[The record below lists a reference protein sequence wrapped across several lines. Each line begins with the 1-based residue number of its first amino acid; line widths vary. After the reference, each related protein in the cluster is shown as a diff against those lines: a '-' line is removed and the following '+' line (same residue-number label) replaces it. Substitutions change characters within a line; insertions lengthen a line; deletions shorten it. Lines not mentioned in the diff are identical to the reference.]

1 MGAHLDASV
10 VEHRGERRLAPDAKD
25 RGGQRVRVPRAQLE
39 HASCT
44 AALNGPFVPVS
55 RSKISGAI
63 TVQKAVDIATS
74 APLTKGAR
82 VVGASLVRV
91 VTVPAV
97 LTTTVWLVLVDPPV
111 LTRACRSGA
120 VRRVRA
126 AV

>member
-1 MGAHLDASV
+1 ML
-10 VEHRGERRLAPDAKD
+10 
-25 RGGQRVRVPRAQLE
+25 RALLP
-39 HASCT
+39 
-44 AALNGPFVPVS
+44 LNGPFVPVS

-97 LTTTVWLVLVDPPV
+97 LTTTVWLVLVDPPGSHRV
-111 LTRACRSGA
+111 HVARARSDESELPCERLCG
-120 VRRVRA
+120 RR
-126 AV
+126 